1 MKFDFLKMELCGID
15 LSSVFAQYNLLEAA
29 VHEVAHGAVLGWMRL
44 GTNVTKR
51 VNAKLTG
58 MEEGGKMDDWNEV
71 RTIAVTHQVGLLLG
85 DVFEHIAFN
94 DLLAKAYSDGNKT
107 IDYFDAFARVKDSRS
122 TKRLAKR
129 VVSWLKEFEID

>member
-1 MKFDFLKMELCGID
+1 MKFDFLKMELCGVD
-15 LSSVFAQYNLLEAA
+15 LSPIYSQHNKLEAA
-29 VHEVAHGAVLGWMRL
+29 VHEIAHGAVLGWTRL
-44 GTNVTKR
+44 GINVTKR

-58 MEEGGKMDDWNEV
+58 MEEGGKMADWNEV

-85 DVFEHIAFN
+85 DALEDIDFN